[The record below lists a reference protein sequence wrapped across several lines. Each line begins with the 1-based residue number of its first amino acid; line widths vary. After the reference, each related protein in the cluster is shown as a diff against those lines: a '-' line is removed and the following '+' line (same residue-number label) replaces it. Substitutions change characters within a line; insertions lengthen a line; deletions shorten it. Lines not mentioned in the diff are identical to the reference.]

1 MSEFYDHEY
10 YHDTTESGSV
20 EEPSPNRQTMPG
32 SERRAHK
39 PGKKLSLIKKLG
51 ICAAFAAVF
60 GLVAGGVMVFLWKFC
75 VRPLGGVWNVY
86 ELLPAFIVASLAIVV
101 VSLATGKPDAEVE
114 AIFDEVERM

>member
-32 SERRAHK
+32 SGRRAHK

-60 GLVAGGVMVFLWKFC
+60 GLVAGGVYT
-75 VRPLGGVWNVY
+75 GVT
-86 ELLPAFIVASLAIVV
+86 AFARYRMEAAAGSSGSDDRDWDGLFDNDR
-101 VSLATGKPDAEVE
+101 GDDDGRQPDEFARVG
-114 AIFDEVERM
+114 A